1 MKTLYLIRGL
11 PGSGKS
17 TLAKELD
24 CWHFEADMFFVDKQ
38 TGEYKWDGS
47 KVRDAHKWCQEQVE
61 YVMSKYNEG
70 WDDIAVS
77 NTFTRKWE
85 MQPYLDLAEKYG
97 WKVFVLTCEN
107 NFGNIH
113 GVGVGI
119 IDNMKRRWENY
130 DG

>member
-1 MKTLYLIRGL
+1 MVNHLKGMSGRSGAYLYGDGGPDEFSCLYRG
-11 PGSGKS
+11 P
-17 TLAKELD
+17 
-24 CWHFEADMFFVDKQ
+24 
-38 TGEYKWDGS
+38 
-47 KVRDAHKWCQEQVE
+47 
-61 YVMSKYNEG
+61 EG
-70 WDDIAVS
+70 GMYPAGLHDIIVS

-97 WKVFVLTCEN
+97 WTVFVLTCEN